1 MLLYLEKRE
10 AFYLVDII
18 KIVEEK
24 KKLAN
29 STNDKEHGDLLL
41 LQSYAII
48 LGYISAQNDTYFS
61 NYRTDLKAVELE
73 KKINKILN
81 VDFEIIGIKFSSLES
96 FLFYINNISDL
107 IVISICNL
115 LKEYFYIGYNFYKDW
130 YNNHTIIDEFI
141 GREKMYTLNLRNL
154 I

>member
-1 MLLYLEKRE
+1 M
-10 AFYLVDII
+10 VDII

-24 KKLAN
+24 KYIASSCK
-29 STNDKEHGDLLL
+29 DKEIRDLLL

-81 VDFEIIGIKFSSLES
+81 VEFEIIGIKSSSLEG
-96 FLFYINNISDL
+96 FLFYLRNINNLVDENL
-107 IVISICNL
+107 CNI
-115 LKEYFYIGYNFYKDW
+115 LKENFYIGYNFYKNW
-130 YNNHTIIDEFI
+130 YDNHTIIDDII
-141 GREKMYTLNLRNL
+141 GREKIYTLNIRNL

>member
-1 MLLYLEKRE
+1 M
-10 AFYLVDII
+10 VDII
-18 KIVEEK
+18 NIVEEK
-24 KKLAN
+24 KNLAN
-29 STNDKEHGDLLL
+29 SSKDKEHRDLLL

-81 VDFEIIGIKFSSLES
+81 VEFEIIGIKFTSLES
-96 FLFYINNISDL
+96 FLFYLCNINNLVDEKL
-107 IVISICNL
+107 CNI
-115 LKEYFYIGYNFYKDW
+115 LKENFYIGYNFYKNW
-130 YNNHTIIDEFI
+130 YDNHTIIDEII
-141 GREKMYTLNLRNL
+141 GREKIYTLNLKNL